1 MAAELDGPRP
11 AVSIVVPVLDEAAA
25 LPGLLDRLAG
35 LRGGPEVII
44 VDGGSTDGGRAIV
57 AGHPMGARMLEAPRG
72 RAIQC
77 NAGAAAASGE
87 VVLFLHADTTLP
99 PDAVGAITR
108 ACVDAR
114 VVGGNF
120 ALRFDGGD
128 LFSRVLTAYYAVQR
142 RFGVYYGDSAI
153 WMRRATFERIG
164 GFRPLPI
171 MEDHELVRRL
181 RRAGRDVCLPGP
193 AITSARRWKALG
205 LPKTIY
211 SWVVI
216 RGLYLAGVSP
226 ERLARLYPA
235 AR

>member
-1 MAAELDGPRP
+1 MAAGAGLDDA
-11 AVSIVVPVLDEAAA
+11 AVTIVVPILDEAQE

-35 LRGGPEVII
+35 LRGDPEVIV
-44 VDGGSTDGGRAIV
+44 VDGGSTDGSIEIV
-57 AGHPMGARMLEAPRG
+57 VAHALAARVVEAPRG

-77 NAGAAAASGE
+77 NAGGAAAGGE
-87 VVLFLHADTTLP
+87 VLVFLHADTTLP
-99 PDAVGAITR
+99 PDAVGAIAA
-108 ACVDAR
+108 ACEEAR

-128 LFSRVLTAYYAVQR
+128 LFSRVLTAYYAFQR
-142 RFGVYYGDSAI
+142 RWGIYYGDSAI
-153 WMRRATFERIG
+153 WIRREAFERIG
-164 GFRPLPI
+164 GFRPMPI

-211 SWVVI
+211 SWIVI
-216 RGLYLAGVSP
+216 RGLYLLGVPPS
-226 ERLARLYPA
+226 RLARRYPT